1 MELPLAVI
9 GHQFNLVNLALQH
22 IQNRINRR
30 GRRRRRRRRRRVW
43 VRPWISRRLD
53 FGLYDQLLVE
63 LRNEDQGAFKNF
75 MRMPPDM
82 YDELLRRVGP
92 RITKQNTKYRL
103 PLDPGLKLAVTLR
116 HLASGTKYSD
126 MQYGWRVPDNTISVV
141 VREVCQAIIAEYLD
155 EVMTCPHS

>member
-1 MELPLAVI
+1 MLRNGINSGPFLDPCQLLVDLRGDNMELPLAVI

-30 GRRRRRRRRRRVW
+30 GRRRRRRRRRRIW

-116 HLASGTKYSD
+116 HLASGTD
-126 MQYGWRVPDNTISVV
+126 IP
-141 VREVCQAIIAEYLD
+141 CQF
-155 EVMTCPHS
+155 

>member
-9 GHQFNLVNLALQH
+9 GHQFDMVNLALQH
-22 IQNRINRR
+22 IQNRRNRR
-30 GRRRRRRRRRRVW
+30 GRRRRRSVW
-43 VRPWISRRLD
+43 VRPWITRRLD

-92 RITKQNTKYRL
+92 RITKQNTKYRFVL
-103 PLDPGLKLAVTLR
+103 NLF
-116 HLASGTKYSD
+116 S
-126 MQYGWRVPDNTISVV
+126 
-141 VREVCQAIIAEYLD
+141 
-155 EVMTCPHS
+155 